1 MVRKRGTE
9 SLLNAEQIIRVAI
22 DLVDEQGL
30 DALTMRALADRLDVF
45 PTAVTWHVGSKSRLL
60 ALAVSELFRGQS
72 VDVPE
77 GASWQTT
84 LDMVAHSTRRAL
96 HAHPN
101 FASVVASVIVIDPVA
116 TRPFVELVL
125 DALRRAGW
133 EKEGL
138 VDAMNTFV
146 GSITGWLCLELAAEP
161 PASAKEVDWRERFQ
175 RELQE
180 VDAEKFP
187 NVSLEMPL
195 LMNRAFMHRWES
207 GQTQPLDRSYAMLVR
222 TLIDG
227 LERAPGNSE
236 EPQALRSRPAFGL

>member
-9 SLLNAEQIIRVAI
+9 TVLSAAQITRVAI

-30 DALTMRALADRLDVF
+30 NALTMRALADRLEVF

-60 ALAVSELFRGQS
+60 ALAVSELFRAQS

-84 LDMVAHSTRRAL
+84 LDMVAHSTRLAL

-125 DALRRAGW
+125 NALRQAGW
-133 EKEGL
+133 EDEGL
-138 VDAMNTFV
+138 VDAMNSFV

-161 PASAKEVDWRERFQ
+161 PESAKEPDWRERFQ
-175 RELQE
+175 RELQD

-187 NVSLEMPL
+187 NVSLALPL

-207 GQTQPLDRSYAMLVR
+207 GQTKPFDRSFSMLVR
-222 TLIDG
+222 TLIAG
-227 LERAPGNSE
+227 LERASGTD
-236 EPQALRSRPAFGL
+236 A